1 MSTLHIEH
9 PITDFEVWRQA
20 FHRFA
25 PFRLQSG
32 VRAQRVLR
40 PIDDDHYVVVDLDFD
55 TVADAHRFLE
65 FLQTAVWAQAANSPG
80 LDGAPASRILDLV
93 DTTT

>member
-20 FHRFA
+20 FDRFA

-65 FLQTAVWAQAANSPG
+65 FLQTAVWSQAANSPG
-80 LDGAPASRILDLV
+80 LGGVPATRILDLV
-93 DTTT
+93 DTTS